1 MLNSSKEVLAEILSR
16 TKMGVASLYLD
27 FDGTLAPIGPE
38 PSEARMDESVRQALT
53 KIVGA
58 KRMAVGVISGRT
70 LMDLQHRV
78 DVEGLVYAGNHGLE
92 IVGNGLRFVDSAAL
106 SVIDE
111 LHEVSRQLWSSLWQ
125 IPGIRIEEKRLTTAV
140 HYRMVTSV
148 HLASIHE
155 AIKQAVVP
163 YAPKLRVYS
172 GKKSIEILPRTNW
185 NKGAAVLWINRL
197 LGIPTRSA
205 TYAGDDATD
214 EDAFKALST
223 GVTIR
228 VGACARTR
236 ARYLLSGPSEVQQL
250 LKGIADTEDRLKPI
264 RHIRCGP

>member
-16 TKMGVASLYLD
+16 TRMGVASLYLD

-111 LHEVSRQLWSSLWQ
+111 LHEVS
-125 IPGIRIEEKRLTTAV
+125 
-140 HYRMVTSV
+140 
-148 HLASIHE
+148 
-155 AIKQAVVP
+155 
-163 YAPKLRVYS
+163 
-172 GKKSIEILPRTNW
+172 
-185 NKGAAVLWINRL
+185 
-197 LGIPTRSA
+197 
-205 TYAGDDATD
+205 
-214 EDAFKALST
+214 
-223 GVTIR
+223 
-228 VGACARTR
+228 
-236 ARYLLSGPSEVQQL
+236 
-250 LKGIADTEDRLKPI
+250 
-264 RHIRCGP
+264 